1 MFLKRI
7 YTVFI
12 LLLLSG
18 LVAGCQTLGQY
29 SLSEQFVNSAL
40 QKQLSH
46 YNQSVDAGD
55 LFKMNVT
62 FNNMNL
68 NIGRQEANKVVAD
81 GTAKAAIQTPLG
93 KQNVSLRLNLKALPE
108 LNKQQNAIF
117 LRQVEIADYQLD
129 SSLGSIS
136 SGLFLPYLNQ
146 ALQLYFEHNPV
157 YQLDKTN
164 QLEYLAFQ
172 TASTIKI
179 EQGKFVFS
187 LK

>member
-7 YTVFI
+7 YVVFI
-12 LLLLSG
+12 LMILSG
-18 LVAGCQTLGQY
+18 LVVGCQTLGQY

-46 YNQSVDAGD
+46 YNQSIDAGD

-62 FNNMNL
+62 FNDMNL
-68 NIGRQEANKVVAD
+68 NIGRQEANKVVAN

-117 LRQVEIADYQLD
+117 LRQVEITDYQLD

-136 SGLFLPYLNQ
+136 SGLFLPYFNQ

-187 LK
+187 L